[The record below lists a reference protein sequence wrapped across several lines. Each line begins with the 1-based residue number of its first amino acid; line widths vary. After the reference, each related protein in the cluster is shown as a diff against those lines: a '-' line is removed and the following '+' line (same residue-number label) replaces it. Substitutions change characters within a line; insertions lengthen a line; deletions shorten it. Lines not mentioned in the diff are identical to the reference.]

1 MSDVQWMQW
10 LWLELTIGGV
20 ALGGYLLMKFFRYE
34 VRRLAQRAVKN
45 QMLDPATLEWIE
57 EISRGVRLAV
67 LALVALLMVFF
78 PLRVLGHPAVQ
89 GWNPARLLEW
99 LMDRGVRVIFL
110 LAGAYLAMKVVH
122 IFVSKV
128 GVLIRATD
136 DSPAAE
142 LEREM
147 AGFPGMAK
155 IEVRIESIL
164 QDNALDYEG
173 AARITS
179 GIRFENPDLDAAR
192 IEHGRR
198 VLAALAE
205 GE

>member
-1 MSDVQWMQW
+1 MSVRLKPELPDELFSLMNGGQLDQHLNQVILLITLDEGGWPYGAM
-10 LWLELTIGGV
+10 LSYLEVIARDRRTL
-20 ALGGYLLMKFFRYE
+20 
-34 VRRLAQRAVKN
+34 RLAPWTNSTTTGNLRRNGKA
-45 QMLDPATLEWIE
+45 
-57 EISRGVRLAV
+57 
-67 LALVALLMVFF
+67 ALLVIEAG
-78 PLRVLGHPAVQ
+78 LAYYVQ
-89 GWNPARLLEW
+89 G
-99 LMDRGVRVIFL
+99 
-110 LAGAYLAMKVVH
+110 
-122 IFVSKV
+122 
-128 GVLIRATD
+128 T
-136 DSPAAE
+136 AAE

-155 IEVRIESIL
+155 IEIRIESIL